1 MTTATL
7 RSERGFTIVEVLIA
21 IIVLTVGLLGLMG
34 TSALVTR
41 MIARG
46 QRSAVA
52 SIYAADRFEQ
62 LRATGCITRSN
73 GTETFYRGSTTVG
86 RNDWTW
92 AAVGGT
98 TDMYRL
104 TVQTT
109 YTTTQGRQRTENMET
124 TISCVR

>member
-1 MTTATL
+1 MTTE
-7 RSERGFTIVEVLIA
+7 RRNERGFTIVEVLIA

-34 TSALVTR
+34 TAALVTR

-52 SIYAADRFEQ
+52 SIHAAERFEQ
-62 LRATGCITRSN
+62 LRATACLTRTDA
-73 GTETFYRGSTTVG
+73 TEVFYRGGTAVG
-86 RNDWTW
+86 RNEWTW
-92 AAVGGT
+92 STAG

-104 TVQTT
+104 RLQTT
-109 YTTTQGRQRTENMET
+109 YTTTQGRQRTENMES